1 METERVKIS
10 QLQVNEQNPRTCTD
24 KQFEKLVRSVI
35 TFPKMLEVRPI
46 VVGDGGVALGG
57 NMRLRALQAI
67 ATMTDEEIMRHI
79 EQSAKYNGRPEVER
93 EALLRYWKKWQHE
106 PMVSVVRTDNMTED
120 ERMEFI
126 IKDNVGFGAWD
137 WDMLANDWDTDELD
151 DWGLTAWVE
160 QPTDKDGDN
169 DQDIKS
175 NASAKG
181 SIERRFLIPPFSVLD
196 ARTGRWHKRKQYWLG
211 MGIRSD
217 VGRGEEL
224 TFGKSAQTS
233 CYYDVRN
240 MMREKNGGKD
250 PSFEEVTSYMKK
262 HGKNLQPTTSI
273 FDPVLCE
280 CAYRWFM
287 PNGGTHIVDPFCGG
301 SVRGIVAS
309 KCGYE
314 YFGRDISKRQ
324 VEANEEQVAY
334 ICGED
339 DPKPTYSIGDSQYI
353 GQVYDEGKADLLF
366 SCPPYADLEVYSDDE
381 ADISNMPYPR
391 FLEVY
396 RKIISEACK
405 LLHNDRFAVW
415 VISEVRSK
423 DGEYYNLVSD
433 TIQAFRDAGLHYYN
447 EIILCNATTSACIRA
462 PRQFN
467 STRKV
472 VRTHQNVLVFFK
484 GDMRTIKD
492 NYGELDLSY
501 LQDEMAEDGD
511 EAE

>member
-46 VVGDGGVALGG
+46 VVGEGGVALGG

-67 ATMTDEEIMRHI
+67 ATMTDDDIMRHI
-79 EQSAKYNGRPEVER
+79 EQSAKYKDRTVCER
-93 EALLRYWKKWQHE
+93 EALLRYWQKWQHD
-106 PMVSVVRTDNMTED
+106 PMVSVARTDNMTED
-120 ERMEFI
+120 ERREFI

-137 WDMLANDWDTDELD
+137 WDMLANDWDTDELE
-151 DWGLTAWVE
+151 DWGLSAWVE
-160 QPTDKDGDN
+160 QPTDEEGDN
-169 DQDIKS
+169 DDNIKS
-175 NASAKG
+175 DTSSKG

-196 ARTGRWHKRKQYWLG
+196 TRSGRWQKRKKYWLG
-211 MGIRSD
+211 MGIRSED
-217 VGRGEEL
+217 GRDEEL
-224 TFGKSAQTS
+224 TFAKSCQTP
-233 CYYDVRN
+233 YYYKVRN
-240 MMREKNGGKD
+240 IIREKNGGKD
-250 PSFEEVTSYMKK
+250 PSFEDVTSYIKE
-262 HGKNLQPTTSI
+262 HGKNILKRTSI

-287 PNGGTHIVDPFCGG
+287 PKGGKHIVDPFCGG

-324 VEANEEQVAY
+324 VEANEAQVAE
-334 ICGED
+334 ICGAE

-353 GQVYDEGKADLLF
+353 GQVYDDDKADLLF

-396 RKIISEACK
+396 SKIISEACK
-405 LLHNDRFAVW
+405 LLHNNRFAVW
-415 VISEVRSK
+415 VISEVRGK

-447 EIILCNATTSACIRA
+447 EIILCNVISALAIRA
-462 PRQFN
+462 PRIFN
-467 STRKV
+467 STRKIA
-472 VRTHQNVLVFFK
+472 RTHQNVLVFFK
-484 GDMRTIKD
+484 GDMRTIKE

-501 LQDEMAEDGD
+501 LQEEMADEGD